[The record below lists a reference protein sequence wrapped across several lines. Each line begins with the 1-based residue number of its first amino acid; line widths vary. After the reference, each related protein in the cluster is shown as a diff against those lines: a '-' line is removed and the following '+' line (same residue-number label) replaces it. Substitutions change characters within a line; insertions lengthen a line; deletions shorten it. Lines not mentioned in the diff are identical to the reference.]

1 MLGAFI
7 PGVPVQPV
15 LMRYPNKLVSDNDC
29 NAASM
34 YFTPHLES
42 KLYRGHATSF
52 IEAEPKD
59 EMHPVGIQ
67 YSTHTCSI
75 NNLFISIRAVV
86 YGFISELDLH
96 IFVDLLCCLPCQV
109 LGIRWTVSLTERL
122 APVLN
127 WKPCEQASVWTSVY
141 FSFSQCRRRNLL
153 HVWANWCLFEK
164 LLALVLSLA
173 HLLQPPKISQNRS
186 KSTLMSLKLPFPL
199 QSTVD
204 MDSERLI
211 LRGWEASHLIW
222 APAPF

>member
-1 MLGAFI
+1 
-7 PGVPVQPV
+7 
-15 LMRYPNKLVSDNDC
+15 
-29 NAASM
+29 M

-153 HVWANWCLFEK
+153 HVWANRRSVACLKNCSPWFWVWRTCSKLQKSVKIGQNQPWCPWSYRFP
-164 LLALVLSLA
+164 S
-173 HLLQPPKISQNRS
+173 SQ
-186 KSTLMSLKLPFPL
+186 
-199 QSTVD
+199 QSTWTA
-204 MDSERLI
+204 
-211 LRGWEASHLIW
+211 RG
-222 APAPF
+222 